1 MFRTIVPA
9 APASNP
15 VTAASGRAC
24 AAFFAI
30 PRRLWRR
37 HRYRAG
43 LRAMLRMGPHL
54 IADSGMTMEVAEQ
67 EANAPFWQSPH
78 VPPLRLF

>member
-1 MFRTIVPA
+1 MFRTILSA

-15 VTAASGRAC
+15 VTAAFGRAR
-24 AAFFAI
+24 AAFLAI
-30 PRRLWRR
+30 PPRFWRR

-43 LRAMLRMGPHL
+43 LRAMLHMGPHL

-67 EANAPFWQSPH
+67 EANDPFWQSPY
-78 VPPLRLF
+78 VPPLRPF